1 MIAFGASN
9 NTDDKKISKLYI
21 NIFQKHTGLDEQ
33 DCILELANGYFENFQ
48 FPVFNVTVYYV
59 TSNY

>member
-21 NIFQKHTGLDEQ
+21 NIFQKHTGLYEPSKQ
-33 DCILELANGYFENFQ
+33 SLTLTICQ
-48 FPVFNVTVYYV
+48 HKVTLTQVL
-59 TSNY
+59 